1 MTLNNEKCLVQELR
15 HQRYYPAVIQQ
26 FATGPS
32 LKHDE
37 DEDDDEVNT
46 GNTQLCLPYYALK
59 SHWPR
64 QKPSL
69 YNDVMEFPD
78 LV

>member
-1 MTLNNEKCLVQELR
+1 MMMMMMMMN
-15 HQRYYPAVIQQ
+15 
-26 FATGPS
+26 
-32 LKHDE
+32 D
-37 DEDDDEVNT
+37 VNT

-59 SHWPR
+59 SHGPR

-78 LV
+78 PILVSSVRSTVKGSNVLIIAPH